1 MEKIQNQQNLHFAI
15 CLNNEGYEV
24 SLERGKL
31 YSMLPDE
38 QVEQQGLIRIID
50 ESGEE
55 YAFSL
60 NRFYPI
66 QLPIYI
72 EKILM
77 APVRPPI
84 R

>member
-60 NRFYPI
+60 NRFHPI

-72 EKILM
+72 EKISM
-77 APVRPPI
+77 APVRTPI